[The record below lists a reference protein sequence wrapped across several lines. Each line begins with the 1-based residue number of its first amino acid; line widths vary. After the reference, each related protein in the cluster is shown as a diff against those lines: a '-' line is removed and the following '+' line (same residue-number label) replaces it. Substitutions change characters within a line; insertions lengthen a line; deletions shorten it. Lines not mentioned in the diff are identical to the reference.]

1 MSTPFS
7 AAVLH
12 GYKAMQAVQGV
23 DIIYERPSLGQ
34 SVVISKA
41 VPGRSQHDIQQD
53 GMVIESVR
61 SRDWLILASK
71 LVLGGQETL
80 PAKGDRIVEGSRVLA
95 ILAMGSEA
103 QWKYTDQSELII
115 RIHTREIA

>member
-7 AAVLH
+7 TAVLH

-61 SRDWLILASK
+61 SRDWLILASR

-80 PAKGDRIVEGSRVLA
+80 PEKGDRIVEGSRILA

-103 QWKYTDQSELII
+103 QWKYTDQSELIL
-115 RIHTREIA
+115 RIHTRAI